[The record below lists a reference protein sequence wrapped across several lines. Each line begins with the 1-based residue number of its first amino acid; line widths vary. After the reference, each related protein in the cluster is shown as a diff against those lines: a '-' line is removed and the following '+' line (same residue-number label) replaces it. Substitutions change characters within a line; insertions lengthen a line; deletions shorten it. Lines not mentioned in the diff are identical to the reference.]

1 MNPSTALRQLFDI
14 PDRREAGRAEFA
26 VQPNSQPAKPTTEAY
41 APWQEAFRF
50 FNNRLF
56 CSKLADSVIT
66 LTWHTRARGYFCAGA
81 FQDRDGAV
89 AYEIAMNPSWFEAC
103 GDASALSIFVH
114 EMCHQWR
121 HDHGPLNRKGGK
133 GGKGAGGYHDSVW
146 ADKMEAIGL
155 MPSNTG
161 EPGGKRLGFQMTH
174 YIIEGG
180 AFDRACREFLADGH
194 FIDWRFGLIR
204 RPPSLIVTGG
214 AEEPAKASRNT
225 RTKFVCPVCD
235 LRAWARS
242 SARLSCIDCDK
253 PLSAS

>member
-1 MNPSTALRQLFDI
+1 MED
-14 PDRREAGRAEFA
+14 AGDQKLA
-26 VQPNSQPAKPTTEAY
+26 VQPNSQPITPTTEAY
-41 APWQEAFRF
+41 AVWQQAFRF
-50 FNNRLF
+50 FNDRLF
-56 CSKLADSVIT
+56 QGKLTDSVIT
-66 LTWHTRARGYFCAGA
+66 LTWHTRALGYFCPSA
-81 FQDRDGAV
+81 FEDRDGGSAH
-89 AYEIAMNPSWFEAC
+89 EIAMNPSWFEAY

-121 HDHGPLNRKGGK
+121 HDHGALNRK

-146 ADKMEAIGL
+146 ADRMEALGL

-161 EPGGKRLGFQMTH
+161 KPRGRRLGFRMSH

-194 FIDWRFGLIR
+194 FIDWRFGIVR
-204 RPPSLIVTGG
+204 RPPSPIVTGA
-214 AEEPAKASRNT
+214 AEAPAKSPKNT

-242 SARLSCIDCDK
+242 SARLSCIDCEK